1 MVCVPPAAMR
11 AEARAYRRLHPSW
24 RASFVAALLGSAAVV
39 VAQDFPPEI
48 QPPPPSPPPAVAK
61 PRPAKPVVA
70 PSPEP
75 EPEPEPLAIPPW
87 PVESVG
93 PPVLVPAG
101 DPGSALF
108 IGPPLVPPFKILD
121 TEVLPGAKAKLEWNA
136 SQSFAGG
143 EVISPISV
151 VHGTRPGPVLCLT
164 AAVHG
169 DELNGVEIV
178 RRVVNGVDPGA
189 LGGTVIG
196 VPIVNLFGFS
206 RNSRYLPDRRDLNR
220 FFPGSRYGSIAS
232 RIAYSFFTNVVKH
245 CDALVDFHT
254 GSFDRSN
261 LPQVR
266 ADLTMP
272 EVLEFTRGF
281 GATTVLHSDGSKGML
296 RVAAIQAGIPA
307 VTFEVGGPGA
317 LQPEEIAHGVQAI
330 QTLLHKLGMTR
341 DRPTWVE
348 PQPFFYDSVWV
359 RSNAGGLLLSDV
371 ELGQRVQKGQ
381 KLGSVI
387 DPINNIEREITSPV
401 FGRVIGM
408 ALNQVVLPG
417 FAAYHLGEETSE
429 QQAVREAASGG
440 EASPVEEDPDVDRD
454 REIDP
459 DAMPPEDDDEFE
471 ED

>member
-1 MVCVPPAAMR
+1 MR
-11 AEARAYRRLHPSW
+11 AEARAVRRLRATW
-24 RASFVAALLGSAAVV
+24 RATIAATLFGGVAFGSAS
-39 VAQDFPPEI
+39 AQDFPPEI
-48 QPPPPSPPPAVAK
+48 QPPPPSPPPVVAK
-61 PRPAKPVVA
+61 PRPAIPPPA
-70 PSPEP
+70 PTPEP
-75 EPEPEPLAIPPW
+75 EPEALAIPPW
-87 PVESVG
+87 PVDSVG

-143 EVISPISV
+143 EVISPITV

-164 AAVHG
+164 AAIHG

-178 RRVVNGVDPGA
+178 RRVVNGVEPGA

-296 RVAAIQAGIPA
+296 RVAAIQSGIPA

-348 PQPFFYDSVWV
+348 PQPFFYDSIWV

-429 QQAVREAASGG
+429 QQAVREAAAGG

-454 REIDP
+454 REIDS

>member
-1 MVCVPPAAMR
+1 VPR
-11 AEARAYRRLHPSW
+11 
-24 RASFVAALLGSAAVV
+24 
-39 VAQDFPPEI
+39 
-48 QPPPPSPPPAVAK
+48 K
-61 PRPAKPVVA
+61 PRPAPPPPKA
-70 PSPEP
+70 
-75 EPEPEPLAIPPW
+75 EPEPEPLSIPPW

-93 PPVLVPAG
+93 PPALVPAG
-101 DPGSALF
+101 DPGSISF

-121 TEVLPGAKAKLEWNA
+121 NEVLPGARAKLEWNA

-143 EVISPISV
+143 EVISPITV

-164 AAVHG
+164 AAIHG

-178 RRVVNGVDPGA
+178 RRVANGINPGQF
-189 LGGTVIG
+189 GGTLIG

-220 FFPGSRYGSIAS
+220 YFPGSRYGSIAS
-232 RIAYSFFTNVVKH
+232 RIAYSFFMNVVRH
-245 CDALVDFHT
+245 CNALVDFHT

-266 ADLTMP
+266 ANLTLP
-272 EVLEFTRGF
+272 EVREFTRGF
-281 GATTVLHSDGSKGML
+281 GATTVLHSYGSKGML
-296 RVAAIQAGIPA
+296 RVAATASGIPA
-307 VTFEVGGPGA
+307 VTFEVGGPGQ
-317 LQPEEIAHGVQAI
+317 LQPAEIAHGVQAI

-341 DRPTWVE
+341 DLPTWDE

-359 RSNAGGLLLSDV
+359 RSNAGGLLMSEV

-381 KLGSVI
+381 KLGVVI
-387 DPINNIEREITSPV
+387 DPINNLEREIFAPV
-401 FGRVIGM
+401 YGRVIGM

-429 QQAVREAASGG
+429 QQAVREAAAGG
-440 EASPVEEDPDVDRD
+440 GTSPVEEDADVS
-454 REIDP
+454 REREP
-459 DAMPPEDDDEFE
+459 NPEAMPPDDEEEFE